1 MKKTIWFDMDG
12 TIADLYSVEN
22 WLPKLRAEDAS
33 PYAEAAVMHN
43 MSLLARYLN
52 KLQTLGYTIGIIT
65 WLAKD
70 STREYDEAVRQAK
83 SEWLQLHLHSVTFNE
98 VYMVNYGIP
107 KSIFMNTDTDIL
119 FDDNEEIRN
128 EWTGETYEPIE
139 IFTVLKKLLQQE

>member
-1 MKKTIWFDMDG
+1 MKRTIWFDMDG

-33 PYAEAAVMHN
+33 PYAEAEVMHN

-52 KLQTLGYTIGIIT
+52 KLQTLGYQIGIIT

-70 STREYDEAVRQAK
+70 ATESYDEAVKMAK
-83 SEWLQLHLHSVTFNE
+83 AEWLQLHLHSVTFNE
-98 VYMVNYGIP
+98 VYMVSYGIP
-107 KSIFMNTDTDIL
+107 KTTFMNTDSDIL

-128 EWTGETYEPIE
+128 EWTGEPHEPFE
-139 IFTVLKKLLQQE
+139 IFSVLKELLRQE